1 MKKYSSSNLLQ
12 KELTQGSKN
21 SFFGKLLYEFDK
33 SSTKTMTLLVP
44 MEVFVRAQVF
54 CEDVEE
60 LSGMQFSQ
68 ADLIDI
74 LYMDFLTHVK
84 SKPDHQTIFNSIIQL
99 ERTSGKD
106 LGIVRSKQ
114 GSIYEVIH
122 EYRDKNMEELKV
134 KFRRKLIL
142 RGEILLADLE
152 SVFPDHGFMLENVL
166 ELLYCDFI
174 NNWRK
179 GNNTKAMK
187 DILKVLEEEYE

>member
-84 SKPDHQTIFNSIIQL
+84 SKPDHQAIFNSIIQL

-106 LGIVRSKQ
+106 LGIVRSK
-114 GSIYEVIH
+114 
-122 EYRDKNMEELKV
+122 
-134 KFRRKLIL
+134 
-142 RGEILLADLE
+142 
-152 SVFPDHGFMLENVL
+152 
-166 ELLYCDFI
+166 
-174 NNWRK
+174 
-179 GNNTKAMK
+179 
-187 DILKVLEEEYE
+187 

>member
-33 SSTKTMTLLVP
+33 SSTKTLTLLVP
-44 MEVFVRAQVF
+44 MDVFVRAQVF
-54 CEDVEE
+54 CEDIED
-60 LSGMQFSQ
+60 LSGMEFTQ

-74 LYMDFLTHVK
+74 LYMDFLTEIK
-84 SKPDHQTIFNSIIQL
+84 AKPDHQGIFNMLIQL
-99 ERTSGKD
+99 ERGSGKD
-106 LGIVRSKQ
+106 LGIVRSKK
-114 GSIYEVIH
+114 GSVFEVIH
-122 EYRDKNMEELKV
+122 EFRDKNMEELKV

-174 NNWRK
+174 NNYRK
-179 GNNTKAMK
+179 GNNKKAVK
-187 DILKVLEEEYE
+187 EILKVLEEEYE

>member
-1 MKKYSSSNLLQ
+1 MKKYSNNNLLE
-12 KELTQGSKN
+12 KELSQGSKN

-33 SSTKTMTLLVP
+33 SSTKTLTLLVP

-54 CEDVEE
+54 CEDIED
-60 LSGMQFSQ
+60 LSEMQFTQ

-84 SKPDHQTIFNSIIQL
+84 AKPDHQEIFNMLVQL
-99 ERTSGKD
+99 ERGSGKD

-152 SVFPDHGFMLENVL
+152 NVFPDHGFMLENVL

-174 NNWRK
+174 NNYRK
-179 GNNTKAMK
+179 GNNKKAVK
-187 DILKVLEEEYE
+187 EILKVLEEEYE